1 MEWIHSALDADRM
14 LKSIYYIRER
24 NIMKKL
30 LKFVGYIV
38 VSGMAVISLY
48 LANLFLMK
56 PYSIDHYLAKEL
68 TMGLLESPE
77 YMTYIGIF
85 DPYNAILKHNQK
97 LSINTLADGEEDYQ
111 DSLKHLSM
119 LKKYDSETLT
129 EVQKVTQKIAIFDT
143 ENSIDRF
150 ENFRF
155 HSYPF
160 NQISGNHL
168 NLVEFMTD
176 THPVRNYREAS
187 DYIKRV
193 RLIDESMKS
202 DLLWLEEQKKLGIF
216 APQFVFDHVIRQLN
230 ELLSYTDD
238 ENPLMQVFIR
248 KVSELEISPE
258 KKEALFDELS
268 AVIKS
273 DVKPGYELILQF
285 MESNYTNAN
294 PHHGAWSQPNGDAYY
309 TSRLRS
315 YTTTDYTAE
324 EIHQIGLSEVE
335 RISNR
340 MKEIFMMLGYE
351 VNKPIGEMMNDLN
364 ENPEFLYADT
374 PDRKEIVIAD
384 YNQMVKEAEEDVRP
398 YFERFPISPVEVRA
412 VPEYSEKTAAGGY
425 YQAPSLDG
433 SRPGVFYANLYD
445 IKQTPTFGMRT
456 LTFHEAVPG
465 HHFQIALNQEN
476 EKLTLYRKMGYRT
489 SAFTEGWALYSEQ
502 LAVEAGMTKNLY
514 DELGVLQS
522 EMFRANRLV
531 VDTGMHFKRWTREE
545 AMEYMKKTTGMSDT
559 EVRVEIE
566 RYIVWPG
573 QATSYKMG
581 MLKIL
586 ELREKAKKALGEK
599 FDIRKFHTVVLDQ
612 GIVPLFVLEDIID
625 DWIMSY

>member
-1 MEWIHSALDADRM
+1 
-14 LKSIYYIRER
+14 
-24 NIMKKL
+24 MKKL
-30 LKFVGYIV
+30 LKYFGYLLL
-38 VSGMAVISLY
+38 SGLLVMSLY

-68 TMGLLESPE
+68 SMNLMESPE
-77 YMTYIGIF
+77 FMTYIGIF
-85 DPYNAILKHNQK
+85 DSLNVILKHNQK
-97 LSINTLADGEEDYQ
+97 LTIDSLEDGEDDYR
-111 DSLKHLSM
+111 DNLKHLEM
-119 LKKYDSETLT
+119 LQKYNPTDLSG
-129 EVQKVTQKIAIFDT
+129 VQKVTRKIAIFDT
-143 ENSIDRF
+143 ENGIDRF

-168 NLVEFMTD
+168 GLVEFMTD
-176 THPVRNYREAS
+176 THPIRDYREAT

-193 RLIDESMKS
+193 RLFDESLNS
-202 DLLWLEEQKKLGIF
+202 DLVWLGEQKKLGIF
-216 APQFVFDHVIRQLN
+216 APQFVFDHVIKQLK
-230 ELLSYTDD
+230 ELIAYTDE
-238 ENPLMQVFIR
+238 ENPLMQIFIE
-248 KVSELEISPE
+248 KVNKLDISTQ
-258 KKEALFDELS
+258 KKEDLFNELS

-273 DVKPGYELILQF
+273 DVRPGYESILQY
-285 MESNYTNAN
+285 MEANYSNAN
-294 PHHGAWSQPNGDAYY
+294 KYHGVWSLPNGDAFYA
-309 TSRLRS
+309 SRLRS

-335 RISNR
+335 RIGNR
-340 MKEIFMMLGYE
+340 MKEIFTMLGYE
-351 VNKPIGEMMNDLN
+351 VNKPVGEMMNDLN
-364 ENPEFLYADT
+364 ENPDFLYADT

-398 YFERFPISPVEVRA
+398 YFERFPVSAVEVRA

-425 YQAPSLDG
+425 YQSPSLDG

-476 EKLTLYRKMGYRT
+476 DNLTLYRKMGYRT

-502 LAVEAGMTKNLY
+502 LAVEVGMTKNLY

-531 VDTGMHFKRWTREE
+531 VDTGLHYKKWTREE

-566 RYIVWPG
+566 RYIVWPA

-586 ELREKAKKALGEK
+586 ELRQKAKDALGEK
-599 FDIRKFHTVVLDQ
+599 FDIRKFHTIVLDQ
-612 GIVPLFVLEDIID
+612 GIVPLFILEDIID
-625 DWIMSY
+625 EWIESYGL

>member
-1 MEWIHSALDADRM
+1 M
-14 LKSIYYIRER
+14 
-24 NIMKKL
+24 NKL
-30 LKFVGYIV
+30 LKYLGFGILSCVAI
-38 VSGMAVISLY
+38 ASLY
-48 LANLFLMK
+48 LVNLFLMK

-68 TMGLLESPE
+68 TLSLLDAPE
-77 YMTYIGIF
+77 FMTYIGVF
-85 DPYNAILKHNQK
+85 DPFNSVLKHNQK
-97 LSINTLADGEEDYQ
+97 LSIDTLEDAENDFQ
-111 DSLKHLSM
+111 KTLQHLEM
-119 LKKYDSETLT
+119 IKKYNSENLT

-150 ENFRF
+150 QNFRF

-176 THPVRNYREAS
+176 THPIRNYREAT

-193 RLIDESMKS
+193 KLFDESLNS
-202 DLLWLEEQKKLGIF
+202 DLQWLGEQRKLGIF
-216 APQFVFDHVIRQLN
+216 APKFVFDHVIKQLMA
-230 ELLSYTDD
+230 LLAYEDS
-238 ENPLMQVFIR
+238 ENPLMQVFVR
-248 KVSELEISPE
+248 KVNELDIDSA
-258 KKEALFDELS
+258 KKEALFKELS
-268 AVIKS
+268 SIIET
-273 DVKPGYELILQF
+273 DVKPGYKSILEYMEL
-285 MESNYTNAN
+285 NYDNAN
-294 PHHGAWSQPNGDAYY
+294 KNDGVWSLPNGDAFYA
-309 TSRLRS
+309 SRLRS
-315 YTTTDYTAE
+315 YTTTDYSAE
-324 EIHQIGLSEVE
+324 EIHEIGLSEVA
-335 RISNR
+335 RIGER
-340 MKEIFMMLGYE
+340 MKEIFISLGYE

-384 YNQMVKEAEEDVRP
+384 YNQMVKEAEIDVKP
-398 YFERFPISPVEVRA
+398 YFERFPVSPVEVRA
-412 VPEYSEKTAAGGY
+412 IPEYSEQTAAGGY

-476 EKLTLYRKMGYRT
+476 EDLTMYRKMGYRT

-502 LAVEAGMTKNLY
+502 LAVEVGMTKNLY

-531 VDTGMHFKRWTREE
+531 VDTGLHYKKWSREK
-545 AMEYMKKTTGMSDT
+545 AMDYMKKTTGMSDT

-586 ELREKAKKALGEK
+586 ELRQKAKDVLGES

-612 GIVPLFVLEDIID
+612 GIVPLFILEDIID
-625 DWIMSY
+625 DWVAKS

>member
-1 MEWIHSALDADRM
+1 
-14 LKSIYYIRER
+14 
-24 NIMKKL
+24 MKKL
-30 LKFVGYIV
+30 FKYIGYAIL
-38 VSGMAVISLY
+38 SGLALISLY
-48 LANLFLMK
+48 LANLFFMK
-56 PYSIDHYLAKEL
+56 PYSLDHYLTKEL
-68 TMGLLESPE
+68 VVGLLDSPE
-77 YMTYIGIF
+77 FMTYIGVF

-97 LSINTLADGEEDYQ
+97 LSIDTLEEGEEDYK
-111 DSLKHLSM
+111 DNLKHLEM
-119 LKKYDSETLT
+119 LKKYNPKLLSD
-129 EVQKVTQKIAIFDT
+129 VQKVTQKIAIFST
-143 ENSIDRF
+143 ENSINRF
-150 ENFRF
+150 ENFRY

-168 NLVEFMTD
+168 GLVEFMTD
-176 THPVRNYREAS
+176 THPVRNFREAT

-193 RLIDESMKS
+193 KLFDESLNA
-202 DLLWLEEQKKLGIF
+202 DLVWLEEQKKLGIF
-216 APQFVFDHVIRQLN
+216 APVYVFDHVIRQLN
-230 ELLSYTDD
+230 ELIGYEDD
-238 ENPLMQVFIR
+238 SNPLMQVFIR
-248 KVSELEISPE
+248 KVGELDIDQQS
-258 KKEALFDELS
+258 KEDLASDLS
-268 AVIKS
+268 AVIQS
-273 DVKPGYELILQF
+273 DVKPGYKLILEF
-285 MESNYTNAN
+285 MENNYVNAN
-294 PHHGAWSQPNGDAYY
+294 QHHGVWSLPNGDAFYA
-309 TSRLRS
+309 SRLRS
-315 YTTTDYTAE
+315 FTTTDYTAE

-335 RISNR
+335 RIGAR
-340 MKEIFMMLGYE
+340 MKEIFISLGYQ
-351 VNKPIGEMMNDLN
+351 VNKPVGEMMNDLN
-364 ENPEFLYADT
+364 ENPDFLYADT

-398 YFERFPISPVEVRA
+398 YFERFPVSPVEVRA

-476 EKLTLYRKMGYRT
+476 KDLTLYRKMGYRT

-531 VDTGMHFKRWTREE
+531 VDTGMHYKRWTREE
-545 AMEYMKKTTGMSDT
+545 AMDYMKKTTGMSDT

-586 ELREKAKKALGEK
+586 ELRKKAQDALGEK
-599 FDIRKFHTVVLDQ
+599 FDIRKFHTIVLDQ
-612 GIVPLFVLEDIID
+612 GIVPLFILEDIID
-625 DWIMSY
+625 EWIETA

>member
-1 MEWIHSALDADRM
+1 
-14 LKSIYYIRER
+14 
-24 NIMKKL
+24 MKKL

-38 VSGMAVISLY
+38 VSGLAVISLY
-48 LANLFLMK
+48 LVNLFLMK

-193 RLIDESMKS
+193 RLFDESMKS

-248 KVSELEISPE
+248 KVSELEISSE

-309 TSRLRS
+309 ASRLRS

-625 DWIMSY
+625 EWIMSY

>member
-1 MEWIHSALDADRM
+1 M
-14 LKSIYYIRER
+14 
-24 NIMKKL
+24 NKL
-30 LKFVGYIV
+30 LKYLGYGILSCV
-38 VSGMAVISLY
+38 AVASLY

-56 PYSIDHYLAKEL
+56 PYSMDHYLAKEL
-68 TMGLLESPE
+68 TLSLLEAPE
-77 YMTYIGIF
+77 FMTYIGVF
-85 DPYNAILKHNQK
+85 DPFNSVLKHNQK
-97 LSINTLADGEEDYQ
+97 LSIDTLEDAENDFQNTLQ
-111 DSLKHLSM
+111 HLKM
-119 LKKYDSETLT
+119 IKKYNSENLT
-129 EVQKVTQKIAIFDT
+129 DIQKVTQKIAIFDT

-150 ENFRF
+150 QNFRF

-176 THPVRNYREAS
+176 THPIRNYREAT

-193 RLIDESMKS
+193 KLFDESLNS
-202 DLLWLEEQKKLGIF
+202 DLQWLGEQRKLGIF
-216 APQFVFDHVIRQLN
+216 APKFVFDHVIKQLKD
-230 ELLSYTDD
+230 LLAYEDS
-238 ENPLMQVFIR
+238 ENPLMQVFVR
-248 KVSELEISPE
+248 KVNELDIDLA
-258 KKEALFDELS
+258 KKEALFKELS
-268 AVIKS
+268 TIIET
-273 DVKPGYELILQF
+273 DVKPGYESILAY
-285 MESNYTNAN
+285 MELNYSNAN
-294 PHHGAWSQPNGDAYY
+294 KNDGVWSLPNGDAFYA
-309 TSRLRS
+309 SRLRS

-324 EIHQIGLSEVE
+324 EIHQIGLSEVA
-335 RISNR
+335 RIGER
-340 MKEIFMMLGYE
+340 MKEIFISLGYE
-351 VNKPIGEMMNDLN
+351 VNKPIGEMMNELN

-384 YNQMVKEAEEDVRP
+384 YNQMVKEAEIDVKP
-398 YFERFPISPVEVRA
+398 YFERFPVSPVEVRA
-412 VPEYSEKTAAGGY
+412 IPEYSEQTAAGGY

-476 EKLTLYRKMGYRT
+476 EDLTMYRKMGYRT

-502 LAVEAGMTKNLY
+502 LAVEVGMTKNLY

-531 VDTGMHFKRWTREE
+531 VDTGLHYKKWSREK
-545 AMEYMKKTTGMSDT
+545 AMDYMKKTTGMSDT

-586 ELREKAKKALGEK
+586 ELRQKAKDALGES

-612 GIVPLFVLEDIID
+612 GIVPLFILEDIID
-625 DWIMSY
+625 EWIAKS

>member
-1 MEWIHSALDADRM
+1 M
-14 LKSIYYIRER
+14 
-24 NIMKKL
+24 NKL
-30 LKFVGYIV
+30 LKYLGFGILSCVAI
-38 VSGMAVISLY
+38 ASLY
-48 LANLFLMK
+48 LVNLFLMK

-68 TMGLLESPE
+68 TLSLLDAPE
-77 YMTYIGIF
+77 FMTYIGVF
-85 DPYNAILKHNQK
+85 DPFNSVLKHNQK
-97 LSINTLADGEEDYQ
+97 LSIDTLEDAENDFQ
-111 DSLKHLSM
+111 KTLQHLEM
-119 LKKYDSETLT
+119 IKKYNSENLT

-150 ENFRF
+150 QNFRF

-176 THPVRNYREAS
+176 THPIRNYREAT

-193 RLIDESMKS
+193 KLFDESLNS
-202 DLLWLEEQKKLGIF
+202 DLQWLGEQRKLGIF
-216 APQFVFDHVIRQLN
+216 APKFVFDHVIKQLMA
-230 ELLSYTDD
+230 LLAYEDS
-238 ENPLMQVFIR
+238 ENPLMQVFVR
-248 KVSELEISPE
+248 KVNELDIDSA
-258 KKEALFDELS
+258 KKEALFKELS
-268 AVIKS
+268 SIIET
-273 DVKPGYELILQF
+273 DVKPGYKSILEYMEL
-285 MESNYTNAN
+285 NYDNAN
-294 PHHGAWSQPNGDAYY
+294 KNDGVWSLPNGDAFYA
-309 TSRLRS
+309 SRLRS
-315 YTTTDYTAE
+315 YTTTDYSAE
-324 EIHQIGLSEVE
+324 EIHEIGLSEVA
-335 RISNR
+335 RIGER
-340 MKEIFMMLGYE
+340 MKEIFISLGYE

-384 YNQMVKEAEEDVRP
+384 YNQMVKEAEIDVKP
-398 YFERFPISPVEVRA
+398 YFERFPVSPVEVRA
-412 VPEYSEKTAAGGY
+412 IPEYSEQTAAGGY

-476 EKLTLYRKMGYRT
+476 EDLTMYRKMGYRT

-502 LAVEAGMTKNLY
+502 LAVEVGMTKNLY

-531 VDTGMHFKRWTREE
+531 VDTGLHYKKWSREK
-545 AMEYMKKTTGMSDT
+545 AMDYMKKTTGMSDT

-586 ELREKAKKALGEK
+586 ELRQKAQDALGES

-612 GIVPLFVLEDIID
+612 GIVPLFILEDIID
-625 DWIMSY
+625 DWVAKS